1 MQLRE
6 VSISEQK
13 QVRGQSFP
21 MVLSPEKAC
30 DREEF
35 YSYLADNFEFLKSTL
50 AKRGAVLFR
59 GCPVDSAEDF
69 EKMLDKAQFE
79 NAPYVGGAAPRE
91 AVTKSRIL
99 TANDSPPHEKIPFH
113 HEMSQVPKPP
123 KYIFFYCDIPAS
135 KGGETSIVDSNEVY
149 NEFVSIDAS
158 FAKEVEE
165 KGIRY
170 VRVMPK
176 ENDKSSPIGR
186 SWKSTFMAETREQAE
201 EKMKE
206 QGMNWTWLDND
217 DLITETATL
226 PAIKVYEEE
235 QRPTFFNS
243 MVAAYIGWEDV
254 RNDRKK
260 AVKLGDGDSVKG
272 DVLEKV
278 AVAMDEKSVNFKWA
292 KGDVLWLDNR
302 QVMHARRPFEGERRI
317 LASIA
322 SN

>member
-1 MQLRE
+1 
-6 VSISEQK
+6 
-13 QVRGQSFP
+13 
-21 MVLSPEKAC
+21 
-30 DREEF
+30 
-35 YSYLADNFEFLKSTL
+35 
-50 AKRGAVLFR
+50 
-59 GCPVDSAEDF
+59 
-69 EKMLDKAQFE
+69 
-79 NAPYVGGAAPRE
+79 
-91 AVTKSRIL
+91 
-99 TANDSPPHEKIPFH
+99 
-113 HEMSQVPKPP
+113 
-123 KYIFFYCDIPAS
+123 
-135 KGGETSIVDSNEVY
+135 
-149 NEFVSIDAS
+149 
-158 FAKEVEE
+158 
-165 KGIRY
+165 
-170 VRVMPK
+170 MPK